1 MLDYAF
7 WIMVAYA
14 IIVCG
19 GIVFIN
25 WYTTRN
31 NKYPGRNEGPFEG
44 RSQEPDQERS
54 SASDALSNI
63 RKFWS
68 N

>member
-1 MLDYAF
+1 MSAFDYAF

-31 NKYPGRNEGPFEG
+31 NKYPGRSPDVYIVNDNKE
-44 RSQEPDQERS
+44 EPD
-54 SASDALSNI
+54 ALLNV
-63 RKFWS
+63 RRNFWS
-68 N
+68 

>member
-1 MLDYAF
+1 MLDCLDFAF
-7 WIMVAYA
+7 WIMVTYA

-19 GIVFIN
+19 GIMFIN

-31 NKYPGRNEGPFEG
+31 NKYPGRSPDVYEVYDPK
-44 RSQEPDQERS
+44 EPS
-54 SASDALSNI
+54 ALSNI

-68 N
+68 

>member
-1 MLDYAF
+1 MSALDYAF

-19 GIVFIN
+19 GIIFIN

-31 NKYPGRNEGPFEG
+31 INKYPGRNEGPFEG
-44 RSQEPDQERS
+44 RSQEPD
-54 SASDALSNI
+54 ALSNI

>member
-1 MLDYAF
+1 MNILDFAF

-14 IIVCG
+14 IGVIG

-31 NKYPGRNEGPFEG
+31 NQYPGR
-44 RSQEPDQERS
+44 SPDVYEVHDPEQQPS
-54 SASDALSNI
+54 ALSNI

-68 N
+68 